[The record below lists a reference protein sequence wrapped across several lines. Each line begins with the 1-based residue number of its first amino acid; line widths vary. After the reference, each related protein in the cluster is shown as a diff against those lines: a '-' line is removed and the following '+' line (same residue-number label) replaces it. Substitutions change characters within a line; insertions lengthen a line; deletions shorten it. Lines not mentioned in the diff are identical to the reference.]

1 MLGAW
6 WDAVSTAAYP
16 LLLSSIMAVLVEAT
30 GIPVDYPDAGYYV
43 VSLAPA
49 LALLVGAA
57 LAFPA
62 HGRSRN

>member
-1 MLGAW
+1 
-6 WDAVSTAAYP
+6 
-16 LLLSSIMAVLVEAT
+16 MAVLVEAT
-30 GIPVDYPDAGYYV
+30 GTPVDYPDAGYYV